1 MSNAKKHKRWVDEV
15 IKGLE
20 MLGLEVIEDRQKKH
34 RVVKGL
40 IEGKPFTQTF
50 SSTPKSYVSAARN
63 ILRETRKKLVD
74 CGVEV
79 EKVKAAMPTLGL
91 LTMEMIEQEKR
102 EKNYKAFIRRLS
114 ELEQEIDFDDLDAF

>member
-20 MLGLEVIEDRQKKH
+20 TLGLEVTEDRHKKH
-34 RVVKGL
+34 RVVKGF

-63 ILRETRKKLVD
+63 ILQETRRKLVE
-74 CGVEV
+74 CGVQV

-91 LTMEMIEQEKR
+91 LTMEVIEKEKR
-102 EKNYKAFIRRLS
+102 EKQYKAFMRRLS
-114 ELEQEIDFDDLDAF
+114 ELERELNSTDTDAF

>member
-1 MSNAKKHKRWVDEV
+1 MSNAKKRKRWVDEV

-40 IEGKPFTQTF
+40 IEGKPFTQIF

-63 ILRETRKKLVD
+63 ILRETKKKLVD
-74 CGVEV
+74 CGVKV

-91 LTMEMIEQEKR
+91 ITIEVIEQEKR
-102 EKNYKAFIRRLS
+102 EKNYRAFIKRLS
-114 ELEQEIDFDDLDAF
+114 ELEREIYLDNS